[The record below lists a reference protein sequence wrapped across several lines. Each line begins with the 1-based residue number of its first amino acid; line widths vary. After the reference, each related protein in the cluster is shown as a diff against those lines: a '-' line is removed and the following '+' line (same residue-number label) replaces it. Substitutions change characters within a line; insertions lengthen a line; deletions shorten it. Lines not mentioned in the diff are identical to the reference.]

1 MATAAPRFSP
11 ATLSFLTRL
20 KRNNRREWFNARRD
34 EYEAAVR
41 QPMIAIVERLAVDLR
56 PIAPELLVSPKLSI
70 YRIYRDTRF
79 SEDKKPY
86 TTHAAASFWHRDL
99 AKGVGAG
106 LYFHVSPEGVWVGG
120 GMYAPETPQLQAVRE
135 QIAANLRRFRSI
147 VEAPS
152 FKRALDGGLEGEQ
165 LQRVPRGF
173 PKDHEAAE
181 YLKYRQFLAGREF
194 PARFATGSGFYSG
207 VLGVFRQVA
216 PLIHFL
222 NEPIRD
228 HNRGSRRSGD
238 VAM

>member
-1 MATAAPRFSP
+1 MAAAPPRFSA

-34 EYEAAVR
+34 EYESAVR
-41 QPMIAIVERLAVDLR
+41 EPMIAIVERLAVDMR
-56 PIAPELLVSPKLSI
+56 AIAPELLVNPRLSI

-79 SEDKKPY
+79 SENKAPY
-86 TTHAAASFWHRDL
+86 KTHVAASFWHRAL
-99 AKGVGAG
+99 AKGAGAG

-147 VEAPS
+147 VEAPA
-152 FKRALDGGLEGEQ
+152 FKRALDGGLEGER

-194 PARFATGSGFYSG
+194 PARFSTGTAFYPG

-216 PLIHFL
+216 PLIRFL
-222 NEPIRD
+222 NEPLCG
-228 HNRGSRRSGD
+228 NGPAKRSTGL
-238 VAM
+238 